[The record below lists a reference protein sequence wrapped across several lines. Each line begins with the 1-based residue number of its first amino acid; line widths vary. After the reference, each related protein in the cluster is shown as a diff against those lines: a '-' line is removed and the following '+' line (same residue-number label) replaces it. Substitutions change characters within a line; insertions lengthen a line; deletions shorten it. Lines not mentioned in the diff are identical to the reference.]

1 MELELYEEVVGDCVV
16 CGADATGSR
25 YWLGM
30 TAAQWDIIRPFVEEM
45 TPVSPHSGV
54 KLVMNMLFVPQLCK
68 ALCGPKCAQAHYR
81 QVAADNLKKG
91 N

>member
-1 MELELYEEVVGDCVV
+1 MELELYEEAVGNCMV

-30 TAAQWDIIRPFVEEM
+30 TAAHWAVVRPYVEEM

-54 KLVMNMLFVPQLCK
+54 KLVMNMLFIPQLCK
-68 ALCGPKCAQAHYR
+68 PLCSPECVQKHY
-81 QVAADNLKKG
+81 QGVAADNLKKG